1 MTRFI
6 RSIASGLSIA
16 CTVFLGYALSAGS
29 TVAQDFPNRE
39 IKIAVGFPAGG
50 GADVIAR
57 YFAEALRPL
66 AGVTVLVENRSGAG
80 GNIAVE
86 GVVKSKP
93 DGYSLV
99 ISSGGPA
106 SYNVHLFKRLG
117 YDPVADL
124 APISPLVSFPFVLIV
139 SGKSPINSVP
149 DLVAHL
155 KARGDKATYAAV
167 GGSGIVMGELMKRA
181 AGVEAA
187 SVLYRNTQASVND
200 LLDGSLDFTF
210 MEPTVAIEQARAGRL
225 KALAVSTPK
234 RSSAMPELP
243 TMIELGYPTVER
255 MSWFGLFAPA
265 GTPAPIVTKLNGW
278 VQAILAT
285 DATKQFFRNVVTDTF
300 PGSPEDLAR
309 LQKDEIAKWAEL
321 VKIAN
326 IEPQ

>member
-6 RSIASGLSIA
+6 RSIASALAFA
-16 CTVFLGYALSAGS
+16 CVLSAGS
-29 TVAQDFPNRE
+29 ALAQDFPNRE

-66 AGVTVLVENRSGAG
+66 AGVPVLVENRSGAG

-124 APISPLVSFPFVLIV
+124 APISTLVSFPFVLIV
-139 SGKSPINSVP
+139 SGKAPINSVP

-155 KARGDKATYAAV
+155 KTRGDKATYAAV

-255 MSWFGLFAPA
+255 MSWFALFAPA
-265 GTPAPIVTKLNGW
+265 GTPAPIVAKLNGW
-278 VQAILAT
+278 VQSILAT

-300 PGSPEDLAR
+300 PGSPQDLAR